1 MKLSKDQPVNLIIYK
16 SLDATSVKFTTTV
29 WSFFP
34 ASNNY
39 YTLEVLG
46 SYPTLLCFKIEKEQM
61 DNSQE
66 SIWLL
71 NDTDTSRFVLL
82 SRTDDFSEAKRELAR
97 AYVRRMQYNKAYDWI
112 PCLVDSTLNTYIKRE
127 LDEKNINDIYS
138 DEREDVPNQKDWIR
152 ECKRYILEHM
162 DSALEMNNDNWTEL
176 DDSFSV
182 DIFNNT
188 PLRLSIVSSY
198 TIKGRIHKKVFDSIH
213 LDMRKTSIFSE
224 EMSMGQ
230 LFNIINGPEVKA
242 VDPHSH
248 EEFLKLHPEMKMVDA
263 DDVCNFSFTHYRSF
277 EIDRFS
283 RIRIVE
289 NHPFTFEEKQ
299 ILKHSFGHS
308 FGHKPVEI
316 QIERIK
322 TSDEKRAL
330 YQKRDLPDDGSI
342 RHVDCLYTPMSYK
355 VLEKGP
361 ERKPVRMGII
371 RLNR

>member
-1 MKLSKDQPVNLIIYK
+1 MQPVLNSPPL
-16 SLDATSVKFTTTV
+16 LGL
-29 WSFFP
+29 FFS

-61 DNSQE
+61 DKSQE
-66 SIWLL
+66 SIWLS

-97 AYVRRMQYNKAYDWI
+97 AYVRRMQYNKTYDWI

-162 DSALEMNNDNWTEL
+162 DSALEMDKYDWYSDLYKE
-176 DDSFSV
+176 FST
-182 DIFNNT
+182 DISNNT
-188 PLRLSIVSSY
+188 PLELSIVISY
-198 TIKGRIHKKVFDSIH
+198 TIKGRIYKEDFDSIRWNESWSLPPFLKKEEEETASY
-213 LDMRKTSIFSE
+213 LDR
-224 EMSMGQ
+224 
-230 LFNIINGPEVKA
+230 LA
-242 VDPHSH
+242 VCLVSDPNKVAH
-248 EEFLKLHPEMKMVDA
+248 EEFLKLHPEMKIVDA
-263 DDVCNFSFTHYRSF
+263 NNIYNFSFTHYRSF
-277 EIDRFS
+277 EIGRFS
-283 RIRIVE
+283 RIRIKEMSFNFNERDVLKKSVNHGRVE
-289 NHPFTFEEKQ
+289 M
-299 ILKHSFGHS
+299 
-308 FGHKPVEI
+308 

-330 YQKRDLPDDGSI
+330 YQKGDLPGDGSI
-342 RHVDCLYTPMSYK
+342 RHIDRWYSPMSYE

-361 ERKPVRMGII
+361 ERKPARIYMSIQ
-371 RLNR
+371 RPNNR